1 MGADIEMSDIE
12 EEEDDDGGDNGDDAS
27 DGSLFDFGDVIDGG
41 TP

>member
-1 MGADIEMSDIE
+1 MVGADIGMSDIE
-12 EEEDDDGGDNGDDAS
+12 EEDGGGGDDAS